1 MLLDVDPRP
10 SVVDQDTLERQLT
23 AHSRGHSGPP
33 GAYQGKE
40 KEKRDGE
47 GKMEDPKGNVLA
59 TLRYKPF

>member
-40 KEKRDGE
+40 KEKEMVRE
-47 GKMEDPKGNVLA
+47 RWK
-59 TLRYKPF
+59 TLKEMF